1 MANAVAPEM
10 TETSAP
16 LTVRWRVWPGVV
28 IIALFWASYFIL
40 NRLDLPMFFHFL
52 IQSGI
57 CALSCLLFLIWWLT
71 NRSVA
76 RRDRFFALGALIAAI
91 VFAELAADRSLGAL
105 LFIYAVPL
113 SFSAWA
119 LWILIAR
126 GYPAELRRVGLI
138 IALFVVWGFFDLLR
152 AEGLDGAGNGDVY
165 WRWTPTAED
174 LYLAELAGGGGKAGP
189 IAAPAALQPGDWPQ
203 FRGPAQNGKAVGEQ
217 ILADWET
224 TAPKELWHKR
234 VGWGWSSVAVVGERL
249 FTQEQRGDQEAVVCL
264 EAATGGEAW
273 AHLEPARF
281 SDEQSGT
288 GPRATPTFADG
299 RLYAL
304 GGAGTLL
311 CLDAVSGTPIW
322 KRDLRA
328 DAGAPLPLWGFSSS
342 PLVVDGLVIVY
353 AGGEGTKS
361 LLAYRADTGDVA
373 WTAEA
378 GKMSYSSAQLAVLH
392 GVKQVL
398 FLGDRGLTSYD
409 PATGA
414 VLWEFKSPGRLARS
428 LQPQVVGSSRILI
441 GTGMEDDTAML
452 EVTRDASAW
461 KVEQRWKSGGMRSS
475 FNDFVVD
482 NGAIFGFDK
491 AIFCCLDLET
501 GKQLWKDGRY
511 GYGQVVLLA
520 DQHALLVVTDTGAV
534 VLLAADPAGNR
545 ELGKKI
551 QAVTGKTWNH
561 PVVAH
566 GRLYVRSCEGM
577 ACYELPAAAKP

>member
-1 MANAVAPEM
+1 MADAVAPVM
-10 TETSAP
+10 TESSALP
-16 LTVRWRVWPGVV
+16 ALRWRVWPGVV
-28 IIALFWASYFIL
+28 MISLFWVSYFIL

-52 IQSGI
+52 IQSGV
-57 CALSCLLFLIWWLT
+57 CLLSCLIFLIWWLT

-76 RRDRFFALGALIAAI
+76 RRDRFVGFGALIAAI
-91 VFAELAADRSLGAL
+91 VFAKLAADRSLGAM

-119 LWILIAR
+119 LWLVIAR
-126 GYPAELRRVGLI
+126 SCPAQVRRVGLV
-138 IALFVVWGFFDLLR
+138 AVLFGAWGFFDLLR
-152 AEGLDGAGNGDVY
+152 AEGLDGAGDGDVY
-165 WRWTPTAED
+165 WRWTPSEEE
-174 LYLAELAGGGGKAGP
+174 LYLAELAHGGGKAGP
-189 IAAPAALQPGDWPQ
+189 IAAPANLQPGDWPQ
-203 FRGPAQNGKAVGEQ
+203 FRGPAQDSKAVGEQ
-217 ILADWET
+217 IVADWET
-224 TAPKELWHKR
+224 AAPKELWR
-234 VGWGWSSVAVVGERL
+234 RRIGPGWSSVAVVGDRL

-264 EAATGGEAW
+264 EAATGREAW

-281 SDEQSGT
+281 WDEQSGT
-288 GPRATPTFADG
+288 GPRATPTFANG

-304 GGAGTLL
+304 GGAGALL
-311 CLDAVSGTPIW
+311 CLDAASGTVIW

-328 DAGAPLPLWGFSSS
+328 DAEAPLPLWGFSSS

-353 AGGEGTKS
+353 AGGEGAKN
-361 LLAYRADTGDVA
+361 LLAYRTDSGDVA

-398 FLGDRGLTSYD
+398 FLGDRGLTSFD

-428 LQPQVVGSSRILI
+428 LQPQVVGTSRILI
-441 GTGMEDDTAML
+441 GTGMEDDTALL
-452 EVTRDASAW
+452 EVARDGSAW
-461 KVEQRWKSGGMRSS
+461 NVEQRWKSGGMRSS

-482 NGAIFGFDK
+482 NGAIYGFDK
-491 AIFCCLDLET
+491 AIFCCIDLET

-511 GYGQVVLLA
+511 GFGQVVLLA
-520 DQHALLVVTDTGAV
+520 DQHALLVATDMGAV

-551 QAVTGKTWNH
+551 QAVKGKTWNH

-566 GRLYVRSCEGM
+566 GRLYVRNGEGM
-577 ACYELPAAAKP
+577 ACYQLPTAGKP